1 MILAVK
7 TKSLDPSERVDPS
20 RLSPVSVAHRVLKT
34 RMCARP
40 SPERLLS
47 VVYRITQS
55 SQLPLLQLPELAYPP
70 GAPSAP
76 FYLGPSNGC

>member
-20 RLSPVSVAHRVLKT
+20 RLSPVSVAHRVVKT

-55 SQLPLLQLPELAYPP
+55 SQLPLLQ
-70 GAPSAP
+70 P
-76 FYLGPSNGC
+76 FFLFFIFFYFFLNREPSNGS